1 MRRQPYCN
9 TALTR
14 QNCESLQHPILERD
28 LVGIESHTQRS
39 IDDGGQIEGAITRSR
54 DNMSSG
60 GGAVTV
66 ISFKLKGCLNTRE
79 CACNMGREAE
89 IVASECFASKA
100 QLPP

>member
-1 MRRQPYCN
+1 M
-9 TALTR
+9 
-14 QNCESLQHPILERD
+14 
-28 LVGIESHTQRS
+28 
-39 IDDGGQIEGAITRSR
+39 EGASTRNR

-89 IVASECFASKA
+89 VAAAECSASRV